1 MVPIALTCPVWWV
14 ARWTARMLASLAVV
28 VAFSL
33 GAASLPVGATAQ
45 AGAAQAGAAQPG
57 AARAGIV
64 QAASA
69 FTAPRPSGI
78 PVGHLAGSGPALPGA
93 VHRPLNH
100 WSDRAEARS
109 GGGVASGPA
118 GVVRVAGP
126 VRVGLGRGVAVRE
139 GIGARATG
147 ASLAGAAGWAL
158 AAIVPAGPPAS
169 VQRQAPVVR
178 LERQHLLVATAPA
191 TVGSRAPP
199 AC

>member
-33 GAASLPVGATAQ
+33 GAASLPVGAT
-45 AGAAQAGAAQPG
+45 AQPG